1 MNFKIIYANTFYK
14 QLSGL
19 DEKSKRILRQ
29 KIELIQQ
36 DPFRFKKIHSR
47 LFNKVFRVR
56 LGFEG
61 KETRLVYVVKEP
73 NVIIACLLERKNDYR
88 DLEKYLSKI

>member
-47 LFNKVFRVR
+47 LFI
-56 LGFEG
+56 LG
-61 KETRLVYVVKEP
+61 
-73 NVIIACLLERKNDYR
+73 I
-88 DLEKYLSKI
+88 